1 MTNVRKINQDD
12 MLPDES
18 LSPSAFDRSKGE
30 IEDEQRAAPKKKSTL
45 MPLIGG
51 ITVALAMVGF
61 FGWKIASPYF
71 ADRGGSN
78 GDAFTP
84 IAAAPKPFEPTPNTA
99 PIGEQTT
106 DQGVGAVSLPPIL
119 TPQNAAPGITSPQ
132 ILPTSGQP
140 LVLAT
145 PSPSVPA
152 GKPVAEQTQAP
163 AKSVSPTSPTV
174 DEIAQINKRIDG
186 LGATLESLKGEVAKL
201 QQLQAKPAPSKLVVV
216 TSKPKPPVA
225 QKPKPAP
232 VTVPAAPKPKD
243 AVRVEKIEK
252 SVAVKPQDIPAVGMQ
267 LQAVLQDR
275 AWFKTSTGET
285 ITVSPGEELSGVG
298 IVQQIDAE
306 SGCVVFTN
314 GKVYR

>member
-1 MTNVRKINQDD
+1 MTNVRKLNQDD
-12 MLPDES
+12 VLPDEN
-18 LSPSAFDRSKGE
+18 LSPSAFDRSEVE
-30 IEDEQRAAPKKKSTL
+30 IEEEQSAAPKKKSTL

-51 ITVALAMVGF
+51 IAVALAIMGF
-61 FGWKIASPYF
+61 FGWKIAAPYF

-84 IAAAPKPFEPTPNTA
+84 IAAAPKPFEPTPNTVPTSEHA
-99 PIGEQTT
+99 T
-106 DQGVGAVSLPPIL
+106 DQGVGAASVNLPPIPM
-119 TPQNAAPGITSPQ
+119 PQNAAPGIPSPQ
-132 ILPTSGQP
+132 ISAAAGQP
-140 LVLAT
+140 QPLGLAT
-145 PSPSVPA
+145 PAPSVPA
-152 GKPVAEQTQAP
+152 GKLVTEQALAP
-163 AKSVSPTSPTV
+163 AKPASPTA

-232 VTVPAAPKPKD
+232 VAVVPKPKD

-285 ITVSPGEELSGVG
+285 ITVSPGEDLSGVG

-306 SGCVVFTN
+306 SGRVVFTN

>member
-1 MTNVRKINQDD
+1 MTNVRKLNQDD
-12 MLPDES
+12 VLPDEN
-18 LSPSAFDRSKGE
+18 LSPSAFDRREGE
-30 IEDEQRAAPKKKSTL
+30 IEEEQSAAPKKKSTL

-51 ITVALAMVGF
+51 IAVALAIMGF
-61 FGWKIASPYF
+61 FGWKIAAPYF
-71 ADRGGSN
+71 ADRGGAN

-99 PIGEQTT
+99 PTSEHAT
-106 DQGVGAVSLPPIL
+106 DRGAGAVPVNLSPIPM
-119 TPQNAAPGITSPQ
+119 PQNAAPGILSPQ
-132 ILPTSGQP
+132 ISSATGQP
-140 LVLAT
+140 L
-145 PSPSVPA
+145 SVPIPVPY
-152 GKPVAEQTQAP
+152 GKPVAEQALAP
-163 AKSVSPTSPTV
+163 AKPTLPTA

-201 QQLQAKPAPSKLVVV
+201 QQLQAKSAPSKLVVV

-232 VTVPAAPKPKD
+232 VAAPVAPKPKD

-285 ITVSPGEELSGVG
+285 LTVSTGEELSGVG

-306 SGCVVFTN
+306 SGRVVFTN
-314 GKVYR
+314 GKV

>member
-1 MTNVRKINQDD
+1 MTNVRKLNQDD
-12 MLPDES
+12 VLPDEN
-18 LSPSAFDRSKGE
+18 LSPSAFDRSEGE
-30 IEDEQRAAPKKKSTL
+30 IEEEQSAAPKKKSTL

-51 ITVALAMVGF
+51 IAVALAIVGF
-61 FGWKIASPYF
+61 FGWKIAAPYF

-99 PIGEQTT
+99 PTSEHAT
-106 DQGVGAVSLPPIL
+106 DQGAGAVPVNLSPIPM
-119 TPQNAAPGITSPQ
+119 PQNAAPGIPSPQ
-132 ILPTSGQP
+132 ISAAAGQP
-140 LVLAT
+140 LGLAT
-145 PSPSVPA
+145 PAPSVPA
-152 GKPVAEQTQAP
+152 GKLVTEQALAP
-163 AKSVSPTSPTV
+163 AKPASPTA
-174 DEIAQINKRIDG
+174 DEIAHINKRIDG

-201 QQLQAKPAPSKLVVV
+201 QQLQVKPAPSKLVVV
-216 TSKPKPPVA
+216 TSKPKLPVA

-232 VTVPAAPKPKD
+232 VAVPVAPKPK
-243 AVRVEKIEK
+243 EIEK
-252 SVAVKPQDIPAVGMQ
+252 NVAVKPQDIPAVGMQ

-285 ITVSPGEELSGVG
+285 ITVSTGEELSGVG

-306 SGCVVFTN
+306 SGRVVFTN